1 MAKRLLI
8 HVFSMIHRVLYQLS
22 RGSMGTHM
30 VGPVLLLTTVGRKSG
45 QFRTTPLLYL
55 AYEENWVVA
64 ASYGGDDR
72 HPAWWLNLKVNP
84 AARVQIKRIVRQVRT
99 REATEVERSLLWP
112 RFVNMFSG
120 YEDYRQRT
128 ERKIPIV
135 ILEPEA
141 CESH

>member
-8 HVFSMIHRVLYQLS
+8 RVFSMIHRMLYQVS
-22 RGSMGTHM
+22 GGRMGTHM

-45 QFRTTPLLYL
+45 QSRTTPLLYL
-55 AYEENWVVA
+55 QYVANWVVA
-64 ASYGGDDR
+64 ASYAGNDR

-84 AARVQIKRIVRQVRT
+84 AARVQIKSIVQQVRA

-112 RFVNMFSG
+112 RFVSMFSS

-128 ERKIPIV
+128 KRRIPIV

-141 CESH
+141 SESH

>member
-1 MAKRLLI
+1 
-8 HVFSMIHRVLYQLS
+8 
-22 RGSMGTHM
+22 MG
-30 VGPVLLLTTVGRKSG
+30 GPVLLLTTVGRRSG

-55 AYEENWVVA
+55 EYEANWVVA
-64 ASYGGDDR
+64 ASYAGDDR

-84 AARVQIKRIVRQVRT
+84 AARIQIKGMVKQVRA
-99 REATEVERSLLWP
+99 REAIEAERSLLWP
-112 RFVNMFSG
+112 RFVSMFSS

-141 CESH
+141 SESH